1 MMKQRAPTKAEAK
14 YMNQCKDLGC
24 IVCILMGYIK
34 PYEVAPEH
42 TSVHHIDGKTKEGAH
57 FKSIPLCAEHHQLGR
72 TARHVNKNVF
82 EGLYGKEDYLLKRTM
97 EFLDAVK

>member
-42 TSVHHIDGKTKEGAH
+42 TAVHHIDGKTKQAAH
-57 FKSIPLCAEHHQLGR
+57 FKSIRSFFKYLAWSNPMPL
-72 TARHVNKNVF
+72 T
-82 EGLYGKEDYLLKRTM
+82 
-97 EFLDAVK
+97 